1 MLPREGEV
9 LRLLTPSVLLPAQV
23 ASPWADRW
31 LRRLCRAILEDA
43 LACLEGKGPLSNK
56 ESYGEVARRTH
67 EAWEWVMSDTIYLFS
82 FATVCAV
89 LDLEV
94 EAVRKQVR
102 QRAITKRK
110 AEQCPRPHREQL
122 PAPQESDAPPE
133 IMPLPE
139 PPTKNESA

>member
-1 MLPREGEV
+1 MHPREGAV
-9 LRLLTPSVLLPAQV
+9 PWLLTPSVLLPTQV
-23 ASPWADRW
+23 ASSWADHW

-43 LACLEGKGPLSNK
+43 LACLEGKGPSSNMGR
-56 ESYGEVARRTH
+56 SDSARRAGQAWQWVES
-67 EAWEWVMSDTIYLFS
+67 EATYLFS
-82 FATVCAV
+82 FTTVCAV

-102 QRAITKRK
+102 HRAIMERK
-110 AEQCPRPHREQL
+110 AEQCPRPHSEQL

-139 PPTKNESA
+139 PPTKN

>member
-1 MLPREGEV
+1 MHPREGAV
-9 LRLLTPSVLLPAQV
+9 PWLLTPSVLLPTQV
-23 ASPWADRW
+23 ASSWADHW
-31 LRRLCRAILEDA
+31 LRRLCRAILADA

-67 EAWEWVMSDTIYLFS
+67 EAWEWFRSDTPYLFS

-110 AEQCPRPHREQL
+110 AEQCPRPHSEQL
-122 PAPQESDAPPE
+122 PAPQESDAL
-133 IMPLPE
+133 LPE